1 MAADQTLRGGSFY
14 QEVTAPATFDG
25 AGQIADVGFVA
36 NHWKFYLKSGTAA
49 EISFDGQNVHGTLG
63 PSGTL
68 PVELETFTPKSRV
81 WIRGASSPVVAVH
94 ASIS

>member
-1 MAADQTLRGGSFY
+1 MAADQPLKSGSFY
-14 QEVTAPATFDG
+14 QEVTAPATFGG

-36 NHWKFYLKSGTAA
+36 NHWKFFLKSGTSAD
-49 EISFDGQNVHGTLG
+49 ISFDGVNVHGTLG

-68 PVELETFTPKSRV
+68 PIELETFTPKSRV
-81 WIRGASSPVVAVH
+81 WIKGASNPVIAVH